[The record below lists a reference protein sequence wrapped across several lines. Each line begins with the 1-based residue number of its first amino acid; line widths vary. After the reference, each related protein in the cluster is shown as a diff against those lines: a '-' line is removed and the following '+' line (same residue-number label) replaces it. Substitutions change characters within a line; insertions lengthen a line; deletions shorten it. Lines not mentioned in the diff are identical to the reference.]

1 MKLKL
6 YRSSCE
12 KCKEK
17 GSETGISTDAIHLE
31 ETRSE
36 FPTVLCYIES
46 TGNTKNNFYDRQILV
61 NISQHILTGRS
72 QIV

>member
-46 TGNTKNNFYDRQILV
+46 TGMMAGGE
-61 NISQHILTGRS
+61 NISIFNITIIIS
-72 QIV
+72 